1 MKKAFS
7 RSIFGKF
14 IIALM
19 VILMLGSLQP
29 TRVEADI
36 VDIAGSLAEPII
48 SFIVALGDGAVH
60 VIHKF
65 IMGQDISKY
74 MIGKSRS
81 LLGKIA
87 KALAIIAAAVAVIG
101 IMAIGG
107 WIGAVGA
114 AVFEALGTA
123 GVVAGAI
130 TGAISVVGLAL
141 SVGGYIGLAVYDA
154 DCFGEDIFVPMY
166 TISPEEIFKG
176 EIGLFDVNFFTDKK
190 QTKDSELQKAMGM
203 DKYARGIS
211 SKEDAEVSGTKENYG
226 YNEGKSTK
234 IADGDRTIEYWTNGD
249 KTYFQVSDKDK
260 EGGSVESPA
269 GDARTVQN
277 MYNTSKIYAVSTE
290 EVQKEANKNKSIA
303 QILKPTVAMWYRILR
318 NIALVAMLSIL
329 VYIGIRIV
337 LSTTAENKAKYKQF
351 LVDWAVGLCLLFVMH
366 YGMAFL
372 NLFIDKLTSSLS
384 SITTHVYSQ
393 AIDVTDVW
401 DEWSESIKEQLEDLE
416 DENSGFTWKEITEPD
431 QLGKTGATIEV
442 LKIDDKRYLYIQT
455 NLMGET
461 RIGTQYAKNQSE
473 GFIGWTVMFIMM
485 VIFLVIFIWMY
496 LKRVMYMAFL
506 TLIAPFVAVT
516 YPLDKIKD
524 GKAQGFDYWFK
535 EYFYNLLL
543 QPLHLLIY
551 TVLVGTANVIAIENP
566 IYGIAALAFLLP
578 AEKILKQMFGFKGE
592 TSSGLAQFAGHAM
605 GYNLLQKA
613 FGGLGPGK
621 SSNKAIDSG
630 DSGSGNNSNGSGQGS
645 KINWNKAPGSSQ
657 FSSGAQGG
665 GGSSRATIAGVIA
678 NKVKPQNTAKRQL
691 KGKRGTPFKLQ
702 SAGKK
707 LSGAKPGFFNNL
719 ANGSRD
725 VSKAFGRL
733 KGRAGNSKLGRK
745 VSALGQT
752 RGGRAFSAV
761 GRTMGSSA
769 KRKLKNGFK
778 KIKPTRLLARGAGAV
793 ALGTL
798 GLAAGAAT
806 GDLNKALAFT
816 AGGAKLGSSAGAG
829 IQDRVKDF
837 FGYEEAKQNAIDA
850 ALTEDEIKAR
860 DAGKYVRSD
869 KYKEEFNKLN
879 SDERR
884 SLRQQASDSSRR
896 LNDLMVEK
904 GVKDLDDQRAMVR
917 ALQDSP
923 EFREDMSEQE
933 LKSLIEEK
941 NEARKVGN
949 DYLGGKD
956 FDKLDYAEKQRVV
969 DVASYHMDQAAYE
982 KEEEEL
988 QQLQEQRETIQNNQA
1003 LSDQQKKAELAKV
1016 QQGKDNVHARRTV
1029 RATPVI
1035 NESSNFNQHKE
1046 DVKKGKSYIS
1056 HKNTLNKKR

>member
-29 TRVEADI
+29 TRVEADTVDI

-87 KALAIIAAAVAVIG
+87 KALAIIAAAVAIIG

-107 WIGAVGA
+107 LIGAVGA

-665 GGSSRATIAGVIA
+665 GGSSRTTIAGVIA
-678 NKVKPQNTAKRQL
+678 NKVKPQNT
-691 KGKRGTPFKLQ
+691 
-702 SAGKK
+702 
-707 LSGAKPGFFNNL
+707 
-719 ANGSRD
+719 
-725 VSKAFGRL
+725 
-733 KGRAGNSKLGRK
+733 
-745 VSALGQT
+745 
-752 RGGRAFSAV
+752 
-761 GRTMGSSA
+761 A

-869 KYKEEFNKLN
+869 KYKEEFNKLD

>member
-1 MKKAFS
+1 M
-7 RSIFGKF
+7 
-14 IIALM
+14 
-19 VILMLGSLQP
+19 MLLL
-29 TRVEADI
+29 TTDRWCH
-36 VDIAGSLAEPII
+36 
-48 SFIVALGDGAVH
+48 GAVTSYSDQN
-60 VIHKF
+60 IPETL
-65 IMGQDISKY
+65 Y
-74 MIGKSRS
+74 
-81 LLGKIA
+81 LPA
-87 KALAIIAAAVAVIG
+87 
-101 IMAIGG
+101 
-107 WIGAVGA
+107 
-114 AVFEALGTA
+114 
-123 GVVAGAI
+123 
-130 TGAISVVGLAL
+130 
-141 SVGGYIGLAVYDA
+141 
-154 DCFGEDIFVPMY
+154 Y
-166 TISPEEIFKG
+166 TISPEEIFQGK
-176 EIGLFDVNFFTDKK
+176 ILLFNVNFFEKGKEPIAKYEDKK
-190 QTKDSELQKAMGM
+190 
-203 DKYARGIS
+203 
-211 SKEDAEVSGTKENYG
+211 
-226 YNEGKSTK
+226 
-234 IADGDRTIEYWTNGD
+234 
-249 KTYFQVSDKDK
+249 DKDGNVVTDTEGNPIQELKYYYYLDENGK
-260 EGGSVESPA
+260 EVKTSK
-269 GDARTVQN
+269 QN
-277 MYNTSKIYAVSTE
+277 MATELRGVVSK
-290 EVQKEANKNKSIA
+290 
-303 QILKPTVAMWYRILR
+303 WYVTLR
-318 NIALVAMLSIL
+318 NIALVMMMIIL
-329 VYIGIRIV
+329 IYIGIRML
-337 LSTTAENKAKYKQF
+337 LSTIASDKAKYKQM
-351 LVDWAVGLCLLFVMH
+351 LQDWIMALLLLFLMH
-366 YGMAFL
+366 YIMAFSVKL
-372 NLFIDKLTSSLS
+372 VEKLTDIVSS
-384 SITTHVYSQ
+384 SIDNKQYYSLIPFSSDNNK
-393 AIDVTDVW
+393 AKKFKEFVKEAGLEECYVTESGEKTD
-401 DEWSESIKEQLEDLE
+401 DESKAKGI
-416 DENSGFTWKEITEPD
+416 
-431 QLGKTGATIEV
+431 
-442 LKIDDKRYLYIQT
+442 LYPT
-455 NLMGET
+455 NLMGYI
-461 RIGTQYAKNQSE
+461 RIDAQLTNFGTT
-473 GFIGWTVMFIMM
+473 FIGKSLCFMI
-485 VIFLVIFIWMY
+485 LVLMTLYFVFTY
-496 LKRVMYMAFL
+496 LKRVLYMAFL
-506 TLIAPFVAVT
+506 TIIAPLVAVT
-516 YPLDKIKD
+516 YPIDKIKD

-551 TVLVGTANVIAIENP
+551 TVLVGTATEVAIENP

-657 FSSGAQGG
+657 SSSGAQGG
-665 GGSSRATIAGVIA
+665 GGSSRVTIAGVIA

-725 VSKAFGRL
+725 VSKALGRL

-752 RGGRAFSAV
+752 RGGRALSAV
-761 GRTMGSSA
+761 GRTMGGSA

-837 FGYEEAKQNAIDA
+837 FGYEEAKQNAMNA

-869 KYKEEFNKLN
+869 KYKEEFNKLD

-884 SLRQQASDSSRR
+884 SLRQQASDSKRR

-956 FDKLDYAEKQRVV
+956 FEKLDYAEKQRVV

-988 QQLQEQRETIQNNQA
+988 QQLQEQKESIQNNQA
-1003 LSDQQKKAELAKV
+1003 LSDQQRKAELAKV
-1016 QQGKDNVHARRTV
+1016 QQGKDDVHARRTV

>member
-29 TRVEADI
+29 TRVEADVI
-36 VDIAGSLAEPII
+36 DTVGTLAEPILSLLVGI
-48 SFIVALGDGAVH
+48 GDGVVQIVH
-60 VIHKF
+60 KYL
-65 IMGQDISKY
+65 MGQDLSKY
-74 MIGKSRS
+74 YIGKDTS
-81 LLGKIA
+81 GWKI
-87 KALAIIAAAVAVIG
+87 LATIAAVLVAVVVVV
-101 IMAIGG
+101 AIVAS
-107 WIGAVGA
+107 GAGLA
-114 AVFEALGTA
+114 ALGAKLFTTLA
-123 GVVAGAI
+123 AEGIKAAALGGAI
-130 TGAISVVGLAL
+130 NVIGLAL
-141 SVGGYIGLAVYDA
+141 TTGVYAGIAMYDL
-154 DCFGEDIFVPMY
+154 DFFGDNICIPLY

-190 QTKDSELQKAMGM
+190 ETKDAKFQKALGLNQ
-203 DKYARGIS
+203 YAEKIVNN
-211 SKEDAEVSGTKENYG
+211 EDAKVDGTKENYG
-226 YNEGKSTK
+226 YSEGKSTK
-234 IADGDRTIEYWTNGD
+234 ITKGDKTIEYWTNGD
-249 KTYFQVSDKDK
+249 KTYFQVSYKLK
-260 EGGSVESPA
+260 EGGAVDSPA
-269 GDARTVQN
+269 GDARAVSN
-277 MYNTSKIYAVSTE
+277 MYKDTKIYAADTK
-290 EVQKEANKNKSIA
+290 EVQKEAEKNKSIA
-303 QILKPTVAMWYRILR
+303 QVLKPTIAMWYRILR

-337 LSTTAENKAKYKQF
+337 ISTTAENKAKYKQF

-372 NLFIDKLTSSLS
+372 NIFIDKLTSSLS
-384 SITTHVYSQ
+384 SITTQAYSQ
-393 AIDVTDVW
+393 AIRVTD
-401 DEWSESIKEQLEDLE
+401 DWSGVKNGLKELEK
-416 DENSGFTWKEITEPD
+416 ENIGFTYAEIDED
-431 QLGKTGATIEV
+431 NKDELGKSGATVEV
-442 LKIDDKRYLYIQT
+442 LSTGDEKYLYIQT
-455 NLMGET
+455 NLMGQL
-461 RIGTQYAKNQSE
+461 RIGTQYAKNVDE
-473 GFIGWTVMFIMM
+473 GFIGWTVMFLMM
-485 VIFLVIFIWMY
+485 VIFLILFIWMY
-496 LKRVMYMAFL
+496 LKRVMYMVFL

-551 TVLVGTANVIAIENP
+551 TVLVGTANVIAVENP
-566 IYGIAALAFLLP
+566 VYGIAALAFLLP

-630 DSGSGNNSNGSGQGS
+630 DSGSGGDSNGSGQGS

-657 FSSGAQGG
+657 SSSGAQGV
-665 GGSSRATIAGVIA
+665 GSSRVTIGGKAT
-678 NKVKPQNTAKRQL
+678 NKAKQTNAAKRQL
-691 KGKRGTPFKLQ
+691 KSKRGTPFKLQ

-707 LSGAKPGFFNNL
+707 LSGKKQN
-719 ANGSRD
+719 
-725 VSKAFGRL
+725 SKALISNSLGKIKGKVGNSKLGR
-733 KGRAGNSKLGRK
+733 KVGNSKLGRK
-745 VSALGQT
+745 VSALGKT
-752 RGGRAFSAV
+752 RGARALSAV

-778 KIKPTRLLARGAGAV
+778 KIRPTRLIARGAGAI

-829 IQDRVKDF
+829 IQDRVSDF
-837 FGYEEAKQNAIDA
+837 FGYEQAKQNAMDA
-850 ALTEDEIKAR
+850 ALTEDEKKQR
-860 DAGKYVRSD
+860 DAVKYIRSD
-869 KYKEEFNKLN
+869 KYKEEFNKLD

-884 SLRQQASDSSRR
+884 SLRQQASDSDRR
-896 LNDLMVEK
+896 LNDLMAEK
-904 GVKDLDDQRAMVR
+904 GIKDLDDQRAMVR

-956 FDKLDYAEKQRVV
+956 FDKLDYAERQRVV
-969 DVASYHMDQAAYE
+969 EVASYHMDQAAYE
-982 KEEEEL
+982 KEEAEL
-988 QQLQEQRETIQNNQA
+988 QQLQEQREIIQNNQA
-1003 LSDQQKKAELAKV
+1003 LSEQQKKAELAKV
-1016 QQGKDNVHARRTV
+1016 QQGKDNVNARRTV
-1029 RATPVI
+1029 RAAPVI
-1035 NESSNFNQHKE
+1035 NEASNFNQHKE

>member
-65 IMGQDISKY
+65 IMGQDVAKY
-74 MIGKSRS
+74 YVGKETSVW
-81 LLGKIA
+81 GVIA
-87 KALAIIAAAVAVIG
+87 KVVAVVAAVVVVVATLG
-101 IMAIGG
+101 AGAF
-107 WIGAVGA
+107 IGAIGA

-123 GVVAGAI
+123 GIIAGAI
-130 TGAISVVGLAL
+130 SGAISVVGLAL
-141 SVGGYIGLAVYDA
+141 SLGGYVGLAVYDS
-154 DCFGEDIFVPMY
+154 DFFGENICIPVY

-190 QTKDSELQKAMGM
+190 ETKDAKFQNALGVNQYAQK
-203 DKYARGIS
+203 IVNN
-211 SKEDAEVSGTKENYG
+211 EDAKVDGTKESYG
-226 YNEGKSTK
+226 YSEGKSTK
-234 IADGDRTIEYWTNGD
+234 ITDGDKTIEYWTNGD
-249 KTYFQVSDKDK
+249 KTYFQVSYKLK
-260 EGGSVESPA
+260 EGGAVDSPA
-269 GDARTVQN
+269 GDARAVSN
-277 MYNTSKIYAVSTE
+277 MYKDTKIYAADTK
-290 EVQKEANKNKSIA
+290 EVQKEAEKNKSIA

-384 SITTHVYSQ
+384 SITTQVYSQ
-393 AIDVTDVW
+393 AIKAGDNW
-401 DEWSESIKEQLEDLE
+401 DDIKRGLNEIQDEQG
-416 DENSGFTWKEITEPD
+416 GFSWTEIDSAD
-431 QLGKTGATIEV
+431 QLGKSGATVEV
-442 LKIDDKRYLYIQT
+442 LKVGKGDDNKYLYVQT
-455 NLMGET
+455 NLMGEI
-461 RIGTQYAKNQSE
+461 RMGTQYAKNQSE

-506 TLIAPFVAVT
+506 TLMAPFVAVT

-551 TVLVGTANVIAIENP
+551 TVLVGTATEVAIENP

-592 TSSGLAQFAGHAM
+592 TSSGLSQFAGHAM

-630 DSGSGNNSNGSGQGS
+630 DSGSVGNSNGSGQGS

-657 FSSGAQGG
+657 SSSGGQGG

-837 FGYEEAKQNAIDA
+837 FGYEQAKQNAIDA

-869 KYKEEFNKLN
+869 KYKEEFNKLD

-988 QQLQEQRETIQNNQA
+988 QQLQEQKETIQNNQA